1 MIYYIS
7 EILENLLGQMDQQQ
21 DEDLPSKLKLLFLII
36 DQNDERFKQNEQAQ
50 DEFNLN
56 NADSDSSDE
65 NSS

>member
-1 MIYYIS
+1 
-7 EILENLLGQMDQQQ
+7 MDQQQ

>member
-7 EILENLLGQMDQQQ
+7 EILENLLSQMDQQQ

-56 NADSDSSDE
+56 NAGSDSSDE

>member
-1 MIYYIS
+1 
-7 EILENLLGQMDQQQ
+7 MDQQQ

-56 NADSDSSDE
+56 NAGSDSSDE